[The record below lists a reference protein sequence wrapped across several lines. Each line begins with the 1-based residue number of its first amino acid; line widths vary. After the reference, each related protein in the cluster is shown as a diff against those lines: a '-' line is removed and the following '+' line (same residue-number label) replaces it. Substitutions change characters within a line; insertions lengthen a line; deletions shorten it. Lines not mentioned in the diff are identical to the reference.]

1 MSQRSIL
8 CVGVFALVLAKSA
21 SLEIENSNSSED
33 IFEFYNTS
41 ELIWTTN
48 TTAKQRRVC
57 KVDLKETITRDNVTF
72 RRSFYDG
79 RRGIIGEYIGTF
91 RKFGTFNRTARQ
103 PNDTMDVKKNNGYR
117 THSVVTEVLHYQSAD
132 NSCAVFWILGTYWG
146 SLTPWYELRM
156 RDSKIK
162 KGFHY
167 EDSCWEA
174 LNSTRQR
181 IRPAY
186 HPKCQIVLKDKY
198 PNPREG
204 EHSRKQIF

>member
-79 RRGIIGEYIGTF
+79 RRWIIGEYIGTF

-103 PNDTMDVKKNNGYR
+103 PNDTMDVKKTTDIVHILLLLRYCIIRVQITVVLYFGYWA
-117 THSVVTEVLHYQSAD
+117 HIGV
-132 NSCAVFWILGTYWG
+132 
-146 SLTPWYELRM
+146 P
-156 RDSKIK
+156 
-162 KGFHY
+162 
-167 EDSCWEA
+167 
-174 LNSTRQR
+174 
-181 IRPAY
+181 
-186 HPKCQIVLKDKY
+186 
-198 PNPREG
+198 
-204 EHSRKQIF
+204 